1 MTDAFSK
8 WTEVVAL
15 PNQTAETT
23 CRALMDRIVLYHG
36 PPKIII
42 TDRGSNFTSR
52 LFNSLCKKLKTKH
65 KTTTAYHPQSNGMT
79 ERFNKTVVEM
89 IRKYVDDGFENWE
102 EALGPMA
109 SAYRNSVH
117 SSTME
122 SPYFFITARDPSMV
136 IDRFLIP
143 EPELIT
149 PQDYKSQTMKR
160 LREGFSLARKNLMDA
175 RTQQKKQY
183 DKRAE
188 ECDFRVGD
196 RVLLDV
202 KVTKLGTSKKLNP
215 RYQGPY
221 RIYKVNDNSTVEI
234 RSYNGGKTQLTHVNR
249 LKALTE
255 SMIWR
260 DEECVDFDDLR
271 ELKLRVER
279 PGEEDTEENEANNR
293 EENKSGEDEQNDME
307 EEEENDMEEEEE
319 NDKEEEEENV
329 REKEE
334 GNDMEEEEGES
345 MEEEGGRVME
355 QEDKEDEVNL
365 RNVESASAITQN
377 KETVNGNKS
386 ECRAKDIQEEG
397 ANEGKRRSRRATR
410 PPDRLKDF
418 ILD

>member
-1 MTDAFSK
+1 
-8 WTEVVAL
+8 
-15 PNQTAETT
+15 
-23 CRALMDRIVLYHG
+23 
-36 PPKIII
+36 
-42 TDRGSNFTSR
+42 
-52 LFNSLCKKLKTKH
+52 
-65 KTTTAYHPQSNGMT
+65 
-79 ERFNKTVVEM
+79 
-89 IRKYVDDGFENWE
+89 
-102 EALGPMA
+102 
-109 SAYRNSVH
+109 
-117 SSTME
+117 
-122 SPYFFITARDPSMV
+122 
-136 IDRFLIP
+136 
-143 EPELIT
+143 
-149 PQDYKSQTMKR
+149 
-160 LREGFSLARKNLMDA
+160 MDA

-293 EENKSGEDEQNDME
+293 EKNKSGGDEENDMEEEEENDTEEEEENDRE
-307 EEEENDMEEEEE
+307 EEEENDMEEEEG
-319 NDKEEEEENV
+319 DI
-329 REKEE
+329 
-334 GNDMEEEEGES
+334 

-355 QEDKEDEVNL
+355 QEDKGDEVNL
-365 RNVESASAITQN
+365 RNVESASAITQK

-386 ECRAKDIQEEG
+386 ECRAKDSQEEG